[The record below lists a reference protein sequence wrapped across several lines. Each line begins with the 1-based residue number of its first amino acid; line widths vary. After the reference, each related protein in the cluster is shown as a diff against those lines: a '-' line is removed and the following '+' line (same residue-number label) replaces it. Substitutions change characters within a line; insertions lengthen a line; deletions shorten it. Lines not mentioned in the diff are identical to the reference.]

1 MNSNLARGAPYRFQ
15 PGRSGNPG
23 GRPKKRVISDR
34 YAELAE
40 VELSEADRIKYGL
53 PEGATY
59 GYALAYR
66 IFRAA
71 LDGKADA
78 AREIREAI
86 EGKTGQRAELAAG
99 PVEIQVTYEQPVPPR
114 SSTVLEA
121 PGGNGNLE

>member
-1 MNSNLARGAPYRFQ
+1 MNNQNLEKGRPYRFQ

-23 GRPKKRVISDR
+23 GRPRKRIISDR

-40 VELSEADRIKYGL
+40 VKLSELDRIKYGL

-59 GYALAYR
+59 GDAVAYR
-66 IFRAA
+66 VFRRA
-71 LDGKADA
+71 LEGKADA

-99 PVEIQVTYEQPVPPR
+99 PVEIAVTFEPPVPPR
-114 SSTVLEA
+114 SSTAEKLLED
-121 PGGNGNLE
+121 

>member
-1 MNSNLARGAPYRFQ
+1 MNSNLAKGAPYRFQ

-23 GRPKKRVISDR
+23 GRPKKRLISDR

-40 VELSEADRIKYGL
+40 VELSEPDRIKYGL

-59 GYALAYR
+59 GDALAYR
-66 IFRAA
+66 MFRAA

-86 EGKTGQRAELAAG
+86 EGKTGQRPELAAG
-99 PVEIQVTYEQPVPPR
+99 PVEIQVTYERPVSLRNP
-114 SSTVLEA
+114 TLE
-121 PGGNGNLE
+121 